1 MCMVCSSSASPC
13 GCWGDRR
20 YRVGDMMP
28 TRGPV
33 SAVEVQGLT
42 KRYRGPEDGVLA
54 VDGIE
59 FCVPSGEVFGLLG
72 PNGAGKTTTIR
83 MLTGLTRPD
92 SGGARVLG
100 LDLARD
106 LPAIKKQVGV
116 VPERSNLYNELS
128 ARENLIFMGQLY
140 GVPRDERGERAD
152 ELLHRFRLDGK
163 RDVSFGRLSK
173 GMKRGLTVA
182 AALVHRPRLL
192 FLDEPT
198 SGLDVVNARALRAL
212 IERLRSEGVTILLTT
227 HYLEEAER
235 LADHVALL
243 VKGRIIAADT
253 VTGLK
258 ERVADGD
265 AMVEIRYADSGG
277 SDRVQLHR
285 EDATSTVVAALGR
298 AQAAGREVESIN
310 TVQPSLEDAFIQL
323 TGLSAEVM
331 LVEKGGR

>member
-1 MCMVCSSSASPC
+1 MNE
-13 GCWGDRR
+13 
-20 YRVGDMMP
+20 RVP
-28 TRGPV
+28 
-33 SAVEVQGLT
+33 AIEVQGLT
-42 KRYRGPEDGVLA
+42 KRYGRPGEGVLA

-59 FCVPSGEVFGLLG
+59 FCVPPGEVFGLLG

-92 SGGARVLG
+92 SGGAKVLG

-106 LPAIKKQVGV
+106 LPPIKKRIGV
-116 VPERSNLYNELS
+116 VPERSNLYNELT

-140 GVPRDERGERAD
+140 GVPRKERGTRAD
-152 ELLHRFRLDGK
+152 ELLRQFRLAGK

-182 AALVHRPRLL
+182 AALVHRPQVL

-212 IERLRSEGVTILLTT
+212 IERLRGEGVTILLTT

-243 VKGRIIAADT
+243 VNGRIVAADT

-258 ERVADGD
+258 ERVTDGD
-265 AMVEIRYADSGG
+265 AMVEIRYADAGV
-277 SDRVQLHR
+277 DRVRLGNK
-285 EDATSTVVAALGR
+285 DGTSTVREALDR
-298 AQAAGREVESIN
+298 AQEAGREVVSIN
-310 TVQPSLEDAFIQL
+310 TVQPSLEDAFIEL